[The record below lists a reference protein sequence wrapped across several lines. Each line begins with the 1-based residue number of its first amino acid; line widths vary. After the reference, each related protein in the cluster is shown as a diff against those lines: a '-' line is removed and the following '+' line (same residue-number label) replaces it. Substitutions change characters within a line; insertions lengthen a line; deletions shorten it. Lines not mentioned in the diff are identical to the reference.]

1 MNSAKSLS
9 AEKKYSAHAF
19 LKFTFKR
26 NWHQFVLYIIIML
39 FIMAIPCGMEIRNG
53 DLGALGELDTEQ
65 QINEIGRI
73 YTGLEQTG
81 IIMSLCLAVISGMSA
96 LSYVNSKKS
105 IGCYH
110 SFPIKRESIFASESV
125 SRGIYYLVSVTLG
138 YSITYIM
145 LSAAS
150 EHANVFAGEYLRYFI
165 YSIAAYL
172 LLYSVMLFAA
182 GLTGTAPMKLIMTL
196 VILFLPLVLF
206 FLLVLSLYFADPGLN
221 ADYYMG
227 IDIIKYFSPVTFFVD
242 IICNKPFWHIVYVF
256 LLSAVFLFGA
266 VILHK
271 YRKSELS
278 GTTVIWKPVFGIVKY
293 STVFA
298 AALFGIVVFGSG
310 LFFDEFDKMTMIFGA
325 AAGLVLGFIVVNAVM
340 YRSARAIFKGL
351 HGLILLALAV
361 LLFMLAAP
369 FNVFG
374 IFGHPYSAKATKS
387 LIFDV
392 EGTVVEFT
400 DEKEIEKILESL
412 DNEEICLPE
421 IAWEYS
427 KDEKINSFMVEESDE
442 KYSKDFV
449 LSDSDG
455 EYSFETQTT
464 TANIYLTMLQKP
476 KFGIPYSKY
485 VTVDTNGEAWNSI
498 VNSSE
503 YKESLS
509 FDDTIDPSEYTD
521 MYAYI
526 YFGGEKINIDKRED
540 NGEKIM
546 KILSNCDYKGEYRD
560 SCSLEGVVYIG
571 NRNPFLR
578 YIYPIYSADLNMI
591 NCIVEVAHEYGELQF
606 LEGGY
611 SSSEGYRRDIADEI
625 DYSLLINT
633 ETLEAKKIDNDT
645 LCEISSDLDTFG
657 NTLLRGEG
665 YMKKYFIRSSDSKY
679 LIVSALKK
687 SDEETEKN
695 AATESD
701 HTYVETELSDRYFN
715 ASESISR
722 FRAGTLSDA
731 ELDLFYNSLP

>member
-19 LKFTFKR
+19 LKFTVKR

-39 FIMAIPCGMEIRNG
+39 FIMAIPCGMEIGNR

-65 QINEIGRI
+65 QICEVGKI

-81 IIMSLCLAVISGMSA
+81 IIMSLCLSVISGMSA

-105 IGCYH
+105 VGCYH

-125 SRGIYYLVSVTLG
+125 SCGIYYLVSVTFG
-138 YSITYIM
+138 YGITYIM

-150 EHANVFAGEYLRYFI
+150 EYAKTFVGEYFRYYV

-182 GLTGTAPMKLIMTL
+182 GLTGTAPMKFIMTL

-206 FLLVLSLYFADPGLN
+206 LLVVLSVYLAVPELN
-221 ADYYMG
+221 ADYYIG

-242 IICNKPFWHIVYVF
+242 IMCYKPFWHIVYVF

-310 LFFDEFDKMTMIFGA
+310 LFFDEFDKMTMIFGC

-351 HGLILLALAV
+351 RGLILLAISV
-361 LLFMLAAP
+361 LLFMLAVP

-374 IFGHPYSAKATKS
+374 IFGHQYSAKAVKS
-387 LIFDV
+387 LRFDV

-412 DNEEICLPE
+412 DNEKVYLPE

-427 KDEKINSFMVEESDE
+427 KDEKITSFLREQSDDMYSNDYVMSDSEGEESLGTWTKTE
-442 KYSKDFV
+442 
-449 LSDSDG
+449 
-455 EYSFETQTT
+455 
-464 TANIYLTMLQKP
+464 NIYITMVQKP
-476 KFGIPYSKY
+476 KLGIPYSEY
-485 VTVDTNGEAWNSI
+485 VYVDTNGEAWNLI
-498 VNSSE
+498 MNKIQ
-503 YKESLS
+503 YKTSLS
-509 FDDTIDPSEYTD
+509 LDDTIDSSESDD
-521 MYAYI
+521 MYACI

-540 NGEKIM
+540 NGKNIK
-546 KILSNCDYKGEYRD
+546 KILSNCVYNVEYRN
-560 SCSLEGVVYIG
+560 SSSLEGVVYIG

-591 NCIVEVAHEYGELQF
+591 NCIVEIAHDKGELQF

-611 SSSEGYRRDIADEI
+611 TSYEGYRRDIADEI

-657 NTLLRGEG
+657 NTLLRGEA

-679 LIVSALKK
+679 FIVSALKK
-687 SDEETEKN
+687 NGGQTEKN